1 MMKKLRLFKKTQKSE
16 NLEINHLI
24 NAHKNK
30 ELIVKNNIL
39 ELEKDIKEIKD
50 RDVKLKTLRN

>member
-1 MMKKLRLFKKTQKSE
+1 MMKKLKLFKKTQSE
-16 NLEINHLI
+16 NLEINYLI

-30 ELIVKNNIL
+30 KLIVKNNIL

>member
-1 MMKKLRLFKKTQKSE
+1 MMKKLKLFKKTQKSE

-30 ELIVKNNIL
+30 KLIVKNNIL
-39 ELEKDIKEIKD
+39 ELDIKEIKD

>member
-24 NAHKNK
+24 NAPKNK
-30 ELIVKNNIL
+30 KLIVKNNIL